1 MESSVEELGDLKYS
15 IALEIPL
22 EEIKPTYDAVYN
34 QLKKTRLN
42 GFRPGKHPKGWLE
55 KRFKSAMQQE
65 AVDRVIPAFMENA
78 LENHSLKPVTV
89 PVIQQIE
96 FDRKEPLSATL
107 HFEIAPKLPQLD
119 YGKILLTRKEVE
131 DVKADEIGHEMELLM
146 QGEEY
151 LEPKSGNDIKV
162 ENNDWVLIDYTGTI
176 EGKEFSGSIAKE
188 LQFKIGGTEY
198 KEFHAALIG
207 MGSGEEKEAVIE
219 LSERFDENK
228 GEKADFKFKLTGI
241 STAKRPNMDEGIF
254 KKFGVANEKELKEKI
269 AENIGS
275 RKKSEL
281 QSEYRMQV
289 GSQLTGLYDDFVLP
303 EELIK
308 LGKERVDTEMEEASE
323 KKEITEAE
331 IENKRQEGYE
341 NAKMDLRMKFIL
353 DSVRER
359 EQLKFDEK
367 EAAGEFFNL
376 AQITGQNPD
385 ELIQTPFGRNMYQRI
400 FIRKQGDATL
410 DRIVAR
416 VFGDPVEETNTT
428 AEDHVHDEHCD
439 HDHS

>member
-162 ENNDWVLIDYTGTI
+162 ENNDWVLIDYIGTI

-198 KEFHAALIG
+198 KEFHGALIG
-207 MGSGEEKEAVIE
+207 MSSGEEKEAVIE

-241 STAKRPNMDEGIF
+241 STAKRPNMDEGFF

-308 LGKERVDTEMEEASE
+308 LGKERVDTELEEASA
-323 KKEITEAE
+323 KKENTETE
-331 IENKRQEGYE
+331 IEKQRQEGYE

-353 DSVRER
+353 DSVREH
-359 EQLKFDEK
+359 EKLKFDEK

-410 DRIVAR
+410 DRIVSR
-416 VFGDPVEETNTT
+416 VFGDPIEETANI
-428 AEDHVHDEHCD
+428 AGDHVHDEHCD

>member
-22 EEIKPTYDAVYN
+22 QEIKPTYDAVYKE
-34 QLKKTRLN
+34 LKKTRLN
-42 GFRPGKHPKGWLE
+42 GFRPGKYPKGWLD

-65 AVDRVIPAFMENA
+65 AVDRVIPTFMESA

-89 PVIQQIE
+89 PVIQQID
-96 FDRKEPLSATL
+96 FDRKSPLSATL
-107 HFEIAPKLPQLD
+107 HFEIGPKLPQLD

-131 DVKADEIGHEMELLM
+131 EVKSDEIGHEMELLM

-162 ENNDWVLIDYTGTI
+162 ENDDWVLIDYSGTI
-176 EGKEFSGSIAKE
+176 EGKEFTGSIAKE
-188 LQFKIGGTEY
+188 LQFKIDGTEY

-219 LSERFDENK
+219 LSERFDENEGK
-228 GEKADFKFKLTGI
+228 KADFRIKLTGI
-241 STAKRPNMDEGIF
+241 STAKRPEMDEGFF
-254 KKFGVANEKELKEKI
+254 KKFGVANEKEIKEKI
-269 AENIGS
+269 AENIES
-275 RKKSEL
+275 RKKAEL
-281 QSEYRMQV
+281 KSEYRMQV

-308 LGKERVDTEMEEASE
+308 LGKERVDTELEEASA
-323 KKEITEAE
+323 KKDITEAE
-331 IENKRQEGYE
+331 IEKQRQEGYE
-341 NAKMDLRMKFIL
+341 NARMDLRMKFIL
-353 DSVRER
+353 DSIREH
-359 EQLKFDEK
+359 EKLKFDEK

-410 DRIVAR
+410 DRIVTR
-416 VFGDPVEETNTT
+416 VFGEPVEEAPTT

>member
-22 EEIKPTYDAVYN
+22 QEIKPTYDAVYKE
-34 QLKKTRLN
+34 LKKTRLN
-42 GFRPGKHPKGWLE
+42 GFRPGKYPKGWLD

-65 AVDRVIPAFMENA
+65 AVDRVIPTFMESA

-89 PVIQQIE
+89 PVIKQID
-96 FDRKEPLSATL
+96 FDRESPLSATL
-107 HFEIAPKLPQLD
+107 HFEIGPKLPQLD

-131 DVKADEIGHEMELLM
+131 EVKADEIGHEMELLM

-162 ENNDWVLIDYTGTI
+162 ENDDWVLIDYSGTI
-176 EGKEFSGSIAKE
+176 EGKEFTGSIAKE

-198 KEFHAALIG
+198 KEFHAVLIG
-207 MGSGEEKEAVIE
+207 MGSSEEKEAVIE
-219 LSERFDENK
+219 LSERFDENEGK
-228 GEKADFKFKLTGI
+228 KADFKIKLTGI
-241 STAKRPNMDEGIF
+241 STAKRPEMDEGFF
-254 KKFGVANEKELKEKI
+254 KKFGVANEKEIKEKI
-269 AENIGS
+269 AENIES
-275 RKKSEL
+275 RKKAEL

-303 EELIK
+303 EELVK
-308 LGKERVDTEMEEASE
+308 LGKERVDTELEEASA

-331 IENKRQEGYE
+331 IEKQRQEGYE
-341 NAKMDLRMKFIL
+341 NARMDLRMKFIL
-353 DSVRER
+353 DSIREH
-359 EQLKFDEK
+359 EKLKFDEK

>member
-22 EEIKPTYDAVYN
+22 EEIKHTYDAVYK

-42 GFRPGKHPKGWLE
+42 GFRPGKYPKGWLE

-162 ENNDWVLIDYTGTI
+162 EINDWVLIDYTGTI

-198 KEFHAALIG
+198 KEFHTTLIG

-241 STAKRPNMDEGIF
+241 STAKRPNMDEDFF

>member
-1 MESSVEELGDLKYS
+1 MES
-15 IALEIPL
+15 ALQ
-22 EEIKPTYDAVYN
+22 D
-34 QLKKTRLN
+34 
-42 GFRPGKHPKGWLE
+42 
-55 KRFKSAMQQE
+55 
-65 AVDRVIPAFMENA
+65 
-78 LENHSLKPVTV
+78 HSLKPVTV
-89 PVIQQIE
+89 PVIKQIE
-96 FDRKEPLSATL
+96 FDRKSPLSATL
-107 HFEIAPKLPQLD
+107 HFEIGPKLPELD

-131 DVKADEIGHEMELLM
+131 EVKSAEIDDEIELLM

-162 ENNDWVLIDYTGTI
+162 ENDDWVLIDYSGTI
-176 EGKEFSGSIAKE
+176 EGNEFTGSTAKE

-198 KEFHAALIG
+198 KEFHTALIA

-219 LSERFDENK
+219 LSERFNENEGK
-228 GEKADFKFKLTGI
+228 KADFKIKLTGI
-241 STAKRPNMDEGIF
+241 STAKRPEMDEGFF
-254 KKFGVANEKELKEKI
+254 KKFGVANEKEIKEKI
-269 AENIGS
+269 AENIGF

-308 LGKERVDTEMEEASE
+308 LGKERVDTELEEVSA
-323 KKEITEAE
+323 KKENTEAE
-331 IENKRQEGYE
+331 IEKQRQEGYE

-353 DSVRER
+353 DSVREH

-400 FIRKQGDATL
+400 IIRKQGDATL

-416 VFGDPVEETNTT
+416 VFGDPVEETATIE
-428 AEDHVHDEHCD
+428 EDHVHDEHCD

>member
-15 IALEIPL
+15 ISLEIPL
-22 EEIKPTYDAVYN
+22 QEIKPTYDAVYKE
-34 QLKKTRLN
+34 LKKTRLN
-42 GFRPGKHPKGWLE
+42 GFRPGKHPKGWLD

-65 AVDRVIPAFMENA
+65 AVDRVIPTFMDRA
-78 LENHSLKPVTV
+78 LENHSLKPATV
-89 PVIQQIE
+89 PVIKQID
-96 FDRKEPLSATL
+96 FDSKSPLSATL
-107 HFEIAPKLPQLD
+107 HFEIGPKLPELD

-131 DVKADEIGHEMELLM
+131 EVKSAEIDDEIELLM

-162 ENNDWVLIDYTGTI
+162 ENDDWVLIDYSGTI
-176 EGKEFSGSIAKE
+176 EGNEFTGSTAKE

-198 KEFHAALIG
+198 TEFHTALIA

-219 LSERFDENK
+219 LSERFNENEGK
-228 GEKADFKFKLTGI
+228 KADFKIKLTGI
-241 STAKRPNMDEGIF
+241 STAKRPEMDEGFF
-254 KKFGVANEKELKEKI
+254 KKFGVADEKEIKEKI
-269 AENIGS
+269 AENIGF

-308 LGKERVDTEMEEASE
+308 LGKERVDTELEEASA
-323 KKEITEAE
+323 KKENTETE
-331 IENKRQEGYE
+331 IEKQRQEGYE

-353 DSVRER
+353 DSVREH
-359 EQLKFDEK
+359 EKLKFDEK

-416 VFGDPVEETNTT
+416 VFGDPVEETANF
-428 AEDHVHDEHCD
+428 AGDHVHDEHCD